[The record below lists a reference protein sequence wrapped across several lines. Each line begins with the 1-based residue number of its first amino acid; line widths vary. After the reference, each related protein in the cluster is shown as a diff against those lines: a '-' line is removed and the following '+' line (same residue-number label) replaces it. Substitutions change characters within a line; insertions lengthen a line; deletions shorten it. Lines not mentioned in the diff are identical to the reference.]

1 MSRSRQ
7 AQLEKRVAL
16 EPKGWSTLLNITP
29 SQWQKYWKSLVK
41 AKTTYPADF
50 EETHRFTLGH
60 RNHYPTND
68 NSCPFCAKE
77 YSHEYFLHIY
87 QECEISRS
95 IWNKMNLKI
104 SLSWKNLI
112 ANAFHTITTMQQIEG
127 YLKIIWNLFLRRIHF
142 DHTEPIDDQSLKKL
156 IALISLEQ
164 KLKMV

>member
-1 MSRSRQ
+1 M
-7 AQLEKRVAL
+7 L
-16 EPKGWSTLLNITP
+16 I
-29 SQWQKYWKSLVK
+29 
-41 AKTTYPADF
+41 
-50 EETHRFTLGH
+50 
-60 RNHYPTND
+60 
-68 NSCPFCAKE
+68 
-77 YSHEYFLHIY
+77 LHIY